1 MASDD
6 KRQTIKRGDNT
17 VGTRYALVH
26 NQTTDT
32 YEVWVRK
39 ANYNGRVRGCIEY
52 RWAYVEMKMDKPTA
66 DALYKRKLGGKAR

>member
-39 ANYNGRVRGCIEY
+39 ANYNGRVRGGIEY
-52 RWAYVEMKMDKPTA
+52 SWRYVQLDMDQPTA
-66 DALYKRKLGGKAR
+66 EALYAKRLAGKTK